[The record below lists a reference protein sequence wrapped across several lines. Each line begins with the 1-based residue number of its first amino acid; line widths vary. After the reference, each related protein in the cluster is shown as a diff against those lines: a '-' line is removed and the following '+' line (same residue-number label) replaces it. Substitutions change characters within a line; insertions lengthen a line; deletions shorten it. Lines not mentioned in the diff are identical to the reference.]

1 MKDNIENVPTKYD
14 IPADLKKIT
23 SSYPLVDSKIV
34 PVQLTTV
41 PDLLSGGKRKRK
53 FGLALSIAVV
63 PDLDKEEDP
72 LMLGSQLPTMF
83 FDADTLDDLLERA
96 QAEME
101 AVINAAREQLKNE
114 SKSENTEELED
125 VHQGGH

>member
-1 MKDNIENVPTKYD
+1 MKDNIEDVLTKYD
-14 IPADLKKIT
+14 IPEDLKKTT

-41 PDLLSGGKRKRK
+41 PDLINGGKRKRK

-72 LMLGSQLPTMF
+72 LMLGAQLPTMF
-83 FDADTLDDLLERA
+83 FDADTLDSLLERA

-101 AVINAAREQLKNE
+101 VVIKAAKEQIHNE
-114 SKSENTEELED
+114 SKSENTEELKD
-125 VHQGGH
+125 VH